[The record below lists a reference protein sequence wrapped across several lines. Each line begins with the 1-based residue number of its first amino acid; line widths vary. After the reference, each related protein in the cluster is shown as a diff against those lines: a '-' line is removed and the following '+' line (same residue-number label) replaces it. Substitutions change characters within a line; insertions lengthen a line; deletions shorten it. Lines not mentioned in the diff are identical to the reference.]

1 MTNIISEVVK
11 IKYNSFTLAPAMLS
25 YYESCQVKKDN
36 VLLLYLLFP
45 VILNSDWIVKS
56 PIPRKKSRLDSW
68 VKDNKIH
75 IEGLPER
82 MSTFQHLSETTF
94 QNCIDMEYLKVDEM
108 NNVVVVNNP
117 FRTKGKFDNSAIR
130 LSRIIGESTPAKVYA
145 TLGIR
150 ELELL

>member
-1 MTNIISEVVK
+1 MSNIVSEVVK
-11 IKYNSFTLAPAMLS
+11 VKYNSFTLATAMLN
-25 YYESCQVKKDN
+25 YYENNQVKKDN

-45 VILNSDWIVKS
+45 VILNSDWIIKS

-68 VKDNKIH
+68 VKENRIH

-82 MSTFQHLSETTF
+82 ITTFQHLSETTL
-94 QNCIDMEYLKVDEM
+94 QYCVDMGYVELDEK

-117 FRTKGKFDNSAIR
+117 FKQKSKFDNSAIR
-130 LSRIIGESTPAKVYA
+130 LSRIIGDSSPAKVYA

-150 ELELL
+150 ELELV

>member
-1 MTNIISEVVK
+1 MSNIVSEVVK
-11 IKYNSFTLAPAMLS
+11 VKFNSFTLAPAMLN
-25 YYESCQVKKDN
+25 YYENNQVKKDN

-45 VILNSDWIVKS
+45 VILNSDWIIKS

-68 VKDNKIH
+68 VKENRIH

-82 MSTFQHLSETTF
+82 ITTFQHLSETTL
-94 QNCIDMEYLKVDEM
+94 QYCIDMGYVEVDEK

-117 FRTKGKFDNSAIR
+117 FKQKSKFDNSAIR
-130 LSRIIGESTPAKVYA
+130 LSRIIGDSSPAKVYA

-150 ELELL
+150 ELELV

>member
-1 MTNIISEVVK
+1 MSNIISEVVK

-56 PIPRKKSRLDSW
+56 PISRKKSRLDSW
-68 VKDNKIH
+68 VKDNRIH

-82 MSTFQHLSETTF
+82 MSTFQYLSETTF
-94 QNCIDMEYLKVDEM
+94 QYCIDMEYLKVDEK

-117 FRTKGKFDNSAIR
+117 FRTKSKFDNSAIR

>member
-1 MTNIISEVVK
+1 MSNIISEVVK
-11 IKYNSFTLAPAMLS
+11 VKYNSFTLAPAMLS

-68 VKDNKIH
+68 VKDNRIH

-82 MSTFQHLSETTF
+82 ISAFQHLSETTF
-94 QNCIDMEYLKVDEM
+94 QYCIDMEYLKVDEK
-108 NNVVVVNNP
+108 NNVIVINNP

-130 LSRIIGESTPAKVYA
+130 LSRIISESTPAKIYA